1 MEYGQMRTPYVRVS
15 VIFQNFCITVYRVII
30 AHINYCAQKIT
41 VFDAQFNYCALIISI
56 DQAVLGGQ
64 WCATY
69 PAFGKGSAV
78 IFKPASPS
86 GMRDAASIISKC
98 NLYFVTSHE

>member
-1 MEYGQMRTPYVRVS
+1 MSEYEFYIRENLAY
-15 VIFQNFCITVYRVII
+15 TVYRVII

-41 VFDAQFNYCALIISI
+41 VFDAQFNYCALITSL

-64 WCATY
+64 GYATY
-69 PAFGKGSAV
+69 RAFGKGSAV
-78 IFKPASPS
+78 IFKPASPL
-86 GMRDAASIISKC
+86 GMRDAASIIGKC